1 MSSSP
6 FCSWPLVLLL
16 VLLCMVA
23 RESNGASNN
32 VKVGSISKVEDAD
45 NFHIYYGQT
54 FKVIKNAID
63 GKSYLLIQNT
73 SRMAVRTKYCTSR
86 IKSYV
91 IPLLNYSVD
100 TQSSQ
105 GGLPLLGLLGSL
117 KGITSDAVASPC
129 VLKLLEAGEVV
140 KFEKGAEEVSQF
152 AAHFISDTDQL
163 QTCNFANFFPLSE
176 GTPLQR
182 AEWIKF
188 LGAFANLE
196 TKANQVYDAV
206 KASYTCLSQMAAKR
220 TTSFKPIVAWMEYDK
235 NTFSLLNFLQNF
247 WKYRQMFHLALMS
260 MTGLGSWFMYIL
272 KTISKENGGVWGFT
286 KEPHKLKFVEDA
298 GGENIDKSIN
308 KITYN
313 VSDPDDLEALHAIL
327 CTVDAVIDE
336 TLSSEPQNYTKKTFL
351 DNINLEDNSCFA
363 FNQSIWRYDKR
374 VRKGTTLEDWHDGA
388 ISQPNLVLADMIEAL
403 FPTGNYTTSYFRNIA
418 KGEGVIDISS
428 DMCDRDA
435 SLPLVPIIPACG

>member
-6 FCSWPLVLLL
+6 FCSWPVVLLL

-105 GGLPLLGLLGSL
+105 GGIPLLGLLGSL

-235 NTFSLLNFLQNF
+235 NFQTILRFKQFLSPTYIYAINFVYKNLGF
-247 WKYRQMFHLALMS
+247 FFRWLM
-260 MTGLGSWFMYIL
+260 TPG
-272 KTISKENGGVWGFT
+272 GGVWCFT

-435 SLPLVPIIPACG
+435 SLPLAPTIPACG

>member
-1 MSSSP
+1 MLRTSIYIMDKPSKSSRT
-6 FCSWPLVLLL
+6 PL
-16 VLLCMVA
+16 MA
-23 RESNGASNN
+23 RA
-32 VKVGSISKVEDAD
+32 ISL
-45 NFHIYYGQT
+45 F
-54 FKVIKNAID
+54 
-63 GKSYLLIQNT
+63 
-73 SRMAVRTKYCTSR
+73 RMAVRTKYCTSR

-105 GGLPLLGLLGSL
+105 GGVPVSFFELLGLLGSL

-129 VLKLLEAGEVV
+129 LLKLCEAGEVV
-140 KFEKGAEEVSQF
+140 KLDKGAEEVSQF
-152 AAHFISDTDQL
+152 AAHFISDTDQI

-188 LGAFANLE
+188 LGAFTNLE

-206 KASYTCLSQMAAKR
+206 KASYTCLSQMAANK
-220 TTSFKPIVAWMEYDK
+220 TKSFKPIVAWMEYD
-235 NTFSLLNFLQNF
+235 
-247 WKYRQMFHLALMS
+247 
-260 MTGLGSWFMYIL
+260 I
-272 KTISKENGGVWGFT
+272 NGGVWCFT

-298 GGENIDKSIN
+298 GGENIDTSIN
-308 KITYN
+308 KVTYN

-336 TLSSEPQNYTKKTFL
+336 TLSSDPQNYTQKTFL
-351 DNINLEDNSCFA
+351 ENINLEDNSCFA

-374 VRKGTTLEDWHDGA
+374 VRNGTTLDWYDGA
-388 ISQPNLVLADMIEAL
+388 ISQPNLVLADIVEAL
-403 FPTGNYTTSYFRNIA
+403 FPTGNYTTSFFRNIA
-418 KGEGVIDISS
+418 KGEGVIDISP

>member
-105 GGLPLLGLLGSL
+105 GGLPVSFFELLGLLGSL

-235 NTFSLLNFLQNF
+235 N
-247 WKYRQMFHLALMS
+247 
-260 MTGLGSWFMYIL
+260 
-272 KTISKENGGVWGFT
+272 GGVWGFT

-374 VRKGTTLEDWHDGA
+374 VRKGTTLDWHDGA

>member
-105 GGLPLLGLLGSL
+105 GMLRYFPLLSFLWSL

-235 NTFSLLNFLQNF
+235 
-247 WKYRQMFHLALMS
+247 
-260 MTGLGSWFMYIL
+260 
-272 KTISKENGGVWGFT
+272 NGGVWGFT

>member
-6 FCSWPLVLLL
+6 FCSWPVVLLL

-105 GGLPLLGLLGSL
+105 GGIPVSFFELLGLLGSL

-140 KFEKGAEEVSQF
+140 MFEKGAEEVSQF

-235 NTFSLLNFLQNF
+235 N
-247 WKYRQMFHLALMS
+247 
-260 MTGLGSWFMYIL
+260 
-272 KTISKENGGVWGFT
+272 GGVWCFT

-374 VRKGTTLEDWHDGA
+374 VRKGTTLDWHDGA

-435 SLPLVPIIPACG
+435 SLPLVPTIPACG

>member
-6 FCSWPLVLLL
+6 SCSWPLSLLL
-16 VLLCMVA
+16 LLLWCMVA
-23 RESNGASNN
+23 RQSNGASNN
-32 VKVGSISKVEDAD
+32 VKVGTISKVEDAD

-91 IPLLNYSVD
+91 IPLVNYSID

-105 GGLPLLGLLGSL
+105 GGVPVSFFELLGLLGSL

-129 VLKLLEAGEVV
+129 VLKLFEAGEVV
-140 KFEKGAEEVSQF
+140 KLEKGEQQGQLLSQF
-152 AAHFISDTDQL
+152 SAHFISDTDQP

-188 LGAFANLE
+188 LGAFTNLE
-196 TKANQVYDAV
+196 TKANQVYEAV
-206 KASYTCLSQMAAKR
+206 KESYTCLSQMAANNTK
-220 TTSFKPIVAWMEYDK
+220 SFKPIVAWMEYD
-235 NTFSLLNFLQNF
+235 
-247 WKYRQMFHLALMS
+247 Y
-260 MTGLGSWFMYIL
+260 
-272 KTISKENGGVWGFT
+272 NGGVWCFT

-308 KITYN
+308 KISYN
-313 VSDPDDLEALHAIL
+313 VSDPDDLEAIHAIL

-336 TLSSEPQNYTKKTFL
+336 TLSSDPQSYTQQTFL
-351 DNINLEDNSCFA
+351 GNINLEDNSCFA

-374 VRKGTTLEDWHDGA
+374 VSNGTTLDWYDGA
-388 ISQPNLVLADMIEAL
+388 ISQPNLVLADIIEAL

-418 KGEGVIDISS
+418 KGEGVINISS
-428 DMCDRDA
+428 NMCDRDA
-435 SLPLVPIIPACG
+435 SLPLIPTIPACG

>member
-6 FCSWPLVLLL
+6 FCSWPVVLLL

-105 GGLPLLGLLGSL
+105 GGIPLLGLLGSL

-140 KFEKGAEEVSQF
+140 MFEKGAEEVSQF

-235 NTFSLLNFLQNF
+235 N
-247 WKYRQMFHLALMS
+247 
-260 MTGLGSWFMYIL
+260 
-272 KTISKENGGVWGFT
+272 GGVWCFT

-374 VRKGTTLEDWHDGA
+374 VRKGTTLDWHDGA

-435 SLPLVPIIPACG
+435 SLPLVPTIPACG

>member
-1 MSSSP
+1 MLIISIYIMDKPSKSSRM
-6 FCSWPLVLLL
+6 LL
-16 VLLCMVA
+16 MA
-23 RESNGASNN
+23 R
-32 VKVGSISKVEDAD
+32 VISS
-45 NFHIYYGQT
+45 F
-54 FKVIKNAID
+54 
-63 GKSYLLIQNT
+63 
-73 SRMAVRTKYCTSR
+73 RMAVRTKYCTSR

-105 GGLPLLGLLGSL
+105 GMLRYFPLLSFLCFKRACLLRSLFFSYSGGLPVSFFELLGLLGSL

-235 NTFSLLNFLQNF
+235 N
-247 WKYRQMFHLALMS
+247 
-260 MTGLGSWFMYIL
+260 
-272 KTISKENGGVWGFT
+272 GGVWGFT

-374 VRKGTTLEDWHDGA
+374 VRKGTTLDWHDGA

>member
-1 MSSSP
+1 MSPLPYS
-6 FCSWPLVLLL
+6 SWPLILLL
-16 VLLCMVA
+16 VLWCMVA
-23 RESNGASNN
+23 RLSNGASNN
-32 VKVGSISKVEDAD
+32 VKVGIISKVEDAT

-91 IPLLNYSVD
+91 IPLLNYSLD

-105 GGLPLLGLLGSL
+105 GSVPVSFFELLGLLGSL
-117 KGITSDAVASPC
+117 KGITSDEVVSPC
-129 VLKLLEAGEVV
+129 LLKLCEAGEVV
-140 KFEKGAEEVSQF
+140 KLDKGEQLSQF
-152 AAHFISDTDQL
+152 AAHFISDTDQP

-188 LGAFANLE
+188 LGAFTNLE
-196 TKANQVYDAV
+196 TKANQVYDSV
-206 KASYTCLSQMAAKR
+206 KASYTCLSQMAANK
-220 TTSFKPIVAWMEYDK
+220 TKSFKPIVAWMGYD
-235 NTFSLLNFLQNF
+235 Q
-247 WKYRQMFHLALMS
+247 
-260 MTGLGSWFMYIL
+260 
-272 KTISKENGGVWGFT
+272 NGGMWSFT
-286 KEPHKLKFVEDA
+286 KESHKLKFVEDA

-308 KITYN
+308 KVSYN

-336 TLSSEPQNYTKKTFL
+336 TLSSDPQNYTQTTFL
-351 DNINLEDNSCFA
+351 ANINVDDNSCFA
-363 FNQSIWRYDKR
+363 FLANQSIWRYDKR
-374 VRKGTTLEDWHDGA
+374 VRNRTTLDWYDGA
-388 ISQPNLVLADMIEAL
+388 ISQPNLVLADIVEAL

-418 KGEGVIDISS
+418 KGEGVINISP

-435 SLPLVPIIPACG
+435 SLPLVPSIPACG

>member
-6 FCSWPLVLLL
+6 FCSWPVVLLL

-32 VKVGSISKVEDAD
+32 VKVGNISKVEDAD

-105 GGLPLLGLLGSL
+105 GGIPVSFFEASTFFLPNLKIWFLLGLLGSL

-235 NTFSLLNFLQNF
+235 
-247 WKYRQMFHLALMS
+247 
-260 MTGLGSWFMYIL
+260 
-272 KTISKENGGVWGFT
+272 NGGVWGFT

>member
-1 MSSSP
+1 
-6 FCSWPLVLLL
+6 
-16 VLLCMVA
+16 MVA

-32 VKVGSISKVEDAD
+32 VKVGSISK
-45 NFHIYYGQT
+45 
-54 FKVIKNAID
+54 
-63 GKSYLLIQNT
+63 
-73 SRMAVRTKYCTSR
+73 
-86 IKSYV
+86 
-91 IPLLNYSVD
+91 
-100 TQSSQ
+100 
-105 GGLPLLGLLGSL
+105 LLGLLGSL
-117 KGITSDAVASPC
+117 KGITSNAVASPC
-129 VLKLLEAGEVV
+129 VLKLLEAGEV
-140 KFEKGAEEVSQF
+140 
-152 AAHFISDTDQL
+152 
-163 QTCNFANFFPLSE
+163 
-176 GTPLQR
+176 R

-196 TKANQVYDAV
+196 TKANRVYDAV

-235 NTFSLLNFLQNF
+235 N
-247 WKYRQMFHLALMS
+247 
-260 MTGLGSWFMYIL
+260 
-272 KTISKENGGVWGFT
+272 GGVWCFT

-374 VRKGTTLEDWHDGA
+374 VRKGTTLDWHDGA

-403 FPTGNYTTSYFRNIA
+403 FSTGNYTTSYFRNIA

-435 SLPLVPIIPACG
+435 SLPLVPTIPACG

>member
-1 MSSSP
+1 MSSSHG
-6 FCSWPLVLLL
+6 SRSLVLLML
-16 VLLCMVA
+16 ALWCMLA

-32 VKVGSISKVEDAD
+32 VRVGSISKVDDAE

-73 SRMAVRTKYCTSR
+73 SRMAVRTKYCTLR
-86 IKSYV
+86 IKSFV
-91 IPLLNYSVD
+91 IPLLNYSLD

-105 GGLPLLGLLGSL
+105 GGVPVSFFELLGLLGSL

-129 VLKLLEAGEVV
+129 VLKLFEAGEVV
-140 KFEKGAEEVSQF
+140 KLDKGDQQGQVLSQF
-152 AAHFISDTDQL
+152 AAHFISNTDQP

-176 GTPLQR
+176 STPLQR

-188 LGAFANLE
+188 LGAFTNLE

-206 KASYTCLSQMAAKR
+206 KASYTCLSQMAANK
-220 TTSFKPIVAWMEYDK
+220 TKSFKPIVAWMEYEK
-235 NTFSLLNFLQNF
+235 NG
-247 WKYRQMFHLALMS
+247 S
-260 MTGLGSWFMYIL
+260 MWS
-272 KTISKENGGVWGFT
+272 FT
-286 KEPHKLKFVEDA
+286 KESYKLKFIEDA

-308 KITYN
+308 KVTYN
-313 VSDPDDLEALHAIL
+313 ASDPDDLEAIHAIL

-336 TLSSEPQNYTKKTFL
+336 TRSSDPQNYTQTTFL
-351 DNINLEDNSCFA
+351 ENIGVEDNSCFA
-363 FNQSIWRYDKR
+363 FLTNQSIWRYDKR
-374 VRKGTTLEDWHDGA
+374 VSQGTTLDWYDGA
-388 ISQPNLVLADMIEAL
+388 ISQPNLVLADIVEAL

-418 KGEGVIDISS
+418 KGEGVINISS

-435 SLPLVPIIPACG
+435 SLPLVPIFPACG

>member
-6 FCSWPLVLLL
+6 FCSWPVVLLL

-105 GGLPLLGLLGSL
+105 GMLCYFPLLSFLWSL

-129 VLKLLEAGEVV
+129 VLKLLETGEVV

-176 GTPLQR
+176 STPLQR

-235 NTFSLLNFLQNF
+235 
-247 WKYRQMFHLALMS
+247 
-260 MTGLGSWFMYIL
+260 
-272 KTISKENGGVWGFT
+272 NGGVWGFT

-435 SLPLVPIIPACG
+435 SLPLVPTIPSCG

>member
-1 MSSSP
+1 MSSLPYS
-6 FCSWPLVLLL
+6 SWPLILLL
-16 VLLCMVA
+16 ALWCMVA

-32 VKVGSISKVEDAD
+32 VKVGSISKVEDAE
-45 NFHIYYGQT
+45 NFYIYYGQT

-91 IPLLNYSVD
+91 IPLLNYSLD

-105 GGLPLLGLLGSL
+105 GGVPVSFFELLGLLGSL

-129 VLKLLEAGEVV
+129 LLKLCEAGEVV
-140 KFEKGAEEVSQF
+140 KIDKGEQQGQVLSQF
-152 AAHFISDTDQL
+152 AAHFISDTDQP

-188 LGAFANLE
+188 LGAFTNLE

-206 KASYTCLSQMAAKR
+206 KASYTCLSQMAANK
-220 TTSFKPIVAWMEYDK
+220 TKSFKPIVAWMGYD
-235 NTFSLLNFLQNF
+235 QNGCM
-247 WKYRQMFHLALMS
+247 WS
-260 MTGLGSWFMYIL
+260 
-272 KTISKENGGVWGFT
+272 FT
-286 KEPHKLKFVEDA
+286 KDSHKLKFVEDA

-308 KITYN
+308 KVSYN

-336 TLSSEPQNYTKKTFL
+336 TLSSDPLNYTQTTFL
-351 DNINLEDNSCFA
+351 GNINVDDNTCFA
-363 FNQSIWRYDKR
+363 FLANQSIWRYDKR
-374 VRKGTTLEDWHDGA
+374 VRNGTTLDWYDGA
-388 ISQPNLVLADMIEAL
+388 ISQPNLVLADIVEAL

-418 KGEGVIDISS
+418 KGEGVINISP

>member
-1 MSSSP
+1 IMSSSP
-6 FCSWPLVLLL
+6 SSPWPLVLLL
-16 VLLCMVA
+16 VLLCCMVV

-32 VKVGSISKVEDAD
+32 VKVGSISKVEDAE

-105 GGLPLLGLLGSL
+105 GGVPVSFFELLGLLGSL

-129 VLKLLEAGEVV
+129 VLKQFEAGEVV
-140 KFEKGAEEVSQF
+140 KLDKGAQEVSQF
-152 AAHFISDTDQL
+152 AAHFISNTDQL

-188 LGAFANLE
+188 LGAFTNLE

-206 KASYTCLSQMAAKR
+206 KASYTCLSQMAANK
-220 TTSFKPIVAWMEYDK
+220 TKSFKPIVAWMEYDK
-235 NTFSLLNFLQNF
+235 D
-247 WKYRQMFHLALMS
+247 
-260 MTGLGSWFMYIL
+260 
-272 KTISKENGGVWGFT
+272 GGVWCFT
-286 KEPHKLKFVEDA
+286 KEPHKLKFVEHA

-336 TLSSEPQNYTKKTFL
+336 TLSSDPQNYTQATFL
-351 DNINLEDNSCFA
+351 QNINLEDNSCFA

-374 VRKGTTLEDWHDGA
+374 VRNGTTLDWYDGA
-388 ISQPNLVLADMIEAL
+388 ISQPNLVLADIVEAL

-418 KGEGVIDISS
+418 KVTTDLNVWSF
-428 DMCDRDA
+428 
-435 SLPLVPIIPACG
+435 L

>member
-1 MSSSP
+1 
-6 FCSWPLVLLL
+6 
-16 VLLCMVA
+16 MVA

-105 GGLPLLGLLGSL
+105 GSL

-140 KFEKGAEEVSQF
+140 MFEKGAEEVSQF

-235 NTFSLLNFLQNF
+235 N
-247 WKYRQMFHLALMS
+247 
-260 MTGLGSWFMYIL
+260 
-272 KTISKENGGVWGFT
+272 
-286 KEPHKLKFVEDA
+286 FVEDA

-374 VRKGTTLEDWHDGA
+374 VRKGTTLDWHDGA

-403 FPTGNYTTSYFRNIA
+403 FSTGNYTTSYFRNIA

-435 SLPLVPIIPACG
+435 SLPLVPTIPACG

>member
-6 FCSWPLVLLL
+6 FCSWPVVLLL

-32 VKVGSISKVEDAD
+32 VKVGNISKVEDAD

-105 GGLPLLGLLGSL
+105 GGIPLLGLLGSL

-235 NTFSLLNFLQNF
+235 N
-247 WKYRQMFHLALMS
+247 
-260 MTGLGSWFMYIL
+260 
-272 KTISKENGGVWGFT
+272 GGVWCFT
-286 KEPHKLKFVEDA
+286 KEPHKLKVCSSAFGTFNSSSENLETPIKLNIAQLNQFVEDA

-374 VRKGTTLEDWHDGA
+374 VRKGTTLDWHDGA

>member
-6 FCSWPLVLLL
+6 FCSWPVVLLL

-105 GGLPLLGLLGSL
+105 GMLCYFPLLSFLWSL

-235 NTFSLLNFLQNF
+235 N
-247 WKYRQMFHLALMS
+247 
-260 MTGLGSWFMYIL
+260 
-272 KTISKENGGVWGFT
+272 GGVWCFT

-435 SLPLVPIIPACG
+435 SLPLAPTIPACG

>member
-1 MSSSP
+1 MSLSPYRSDGLFSDGYQRKTLQEKNRRSKLNKLVNLSDYKLAMSFHVMWSDWFKHAKSGDEGKIRLRLQRTSSIIATNKLSRLRRKEAVYP
-6 FCSWPLVLLL
+6 SVFFSDELWFLH
-16 VLLCMVA
+16 
-23 RESNGASNN
+23 
-32 VKVGSISKVEDAD
+32 
-45 NFHIYYGQT
+45 F
-54 FKVIKNAID
+54 
-63 GKSYLLIQNT
+63 LIIL
-73 SRMAVRTKYCTSR
+73 SFFF
-86 IKSYV
+86 
-91 IPLLNYSVD
+91 
-100 TQSSQ
+100 
-105 GGLPLLGLLGSL
+105 LLGLLGSL

-235 NTFSLLNFLQNF
+235 N
-247 WKYRQMFHLALMS
+247 
-260 MTGLGSWFMYIL
+260 
-272 KTISKENGGVWGFT
+272 GVVWCFT

-313 VSDPDDLEALHAIL
+313 ISDPDDLEALHAIL

-374 VRKGTTLEDWHDGA
+374 VRKGTTLDWHDGA

-435 SLPLVPIIPACG
+435 SLPLVPTIPACG

>member
-6 FCSWPLVLLL
+6 FCSWPVVLLL

-105 GGLPLLGLLGSL
+105 GMLCYFPLLSFLWSL

-235 NTFSLLNFLQNF
+235 N
-247 WKYRQMFHLALMS
+247 
-260 MTGLGSWFMYIL
+260 
-272 KTISKENGGVWGFT
+272 GVVWCFT

-435 SLPLVPIIPACG
+435 SLPLVPTIPACG